1 MRSRFTLS
9 GLPARLSSLSTGM
22 IIAMGAG
29 LLVPALIGVL
39 ALAHLRQTQITH
51 ELNTSLDE
59 KAALLASSLVIPVWN
74 YDTNGMDRIANAA
87 MIDPKVVRITI
98 SDPNSTPIIS
108 LVRPERRQSH
118 SIIVRRDLILTGMAT
133 GNVELAGNVE
143 VEVDDGQIQYQF
155 ENDRRVYAFILL
167 GQFGLSLTLILAALR
182 LRVLKPLTALTSFSN
197 RLASGDFEHHL
208 DWNHHDEIGQL
219 AHQMEQ
225 MRHDLKTSFA
235 EQQAI
240 LNNVQV
246 GVIFERDQTIQLANR
261 HAERLFG
268 YSTGAMH
275 GLDTE
280 TIVPGQISDVHT
292 VRRHEEELQLKRLDG
307 SVFWASLRGGSLDG
321 DQPHAGSIW
330 VIEDIST
337 RKAAEQEIN
346 SLAFYDPLTLLP
358 NRRLLLDRLKQ
369 ALLLGARTR
378 NHGALLFIDLDNFKT
393 LNDTLGHVI
402 GDGLLKL
409 VAQRL
414 LTCVGRSDTVAR
426 LGGDEF
432 VVILENLGA
441 GLEDAAAQA
450 QTVAERILA
459 SLNQPFHLS
468 SHTRYSTPS
477 IGITMMTCQEENV
490 DDLLRQADM
499 AMYQAKNAG
508 RNTLIFFDAR
518 MQTLL
523 LSRAALEIDMRAAI
537 QTSQFLA
544 YYQPKVIEQDRLT
557 GAELLLRWQ
566 HPQRGWIS
574 PLEFIHLAEETN
586 LIFPLGQWVIETACQ
601 QLAAWANRPDMRH
614 LTIAVNVSAKQFRQ
628 PNFVDDV
635 RATLAG
641 TGANPHRLEL
651 ELTESLLVEDVEGV
665 IAKMTAL
672 KALGVGFSLDD
683 FGTGY
688 SSLSYLKRLPL
699 DQLKIDQSF
708 VRHILT
714 DPNDAAIAR
723 MVVALAG
730 SLGLAV
736 IAEGVETTAQR
747 DFLAQLGC
755 HAFQGYLI
763 SKPLPIDQFET
774 FCQTLAPNQQ
784 HRSTLA

>member
-1 MRSRFTLS
+1 
-9 GLPARLSSLSTGM
+9 
-22 IIAMGAG
+22 
-29 LLVPALIGVL
+29 
-39 ALAHLRQTQITH
+39 
-51 ELNTSLDE
+51 
-59 KAALLASSLVIPVWN
+59 
-74 YDTNGMDRIANAA
+74 
-87 MIDPKVVRITI
+87 
-98 SDPNSTPIIS
+98 
-108 LVRPERRQSH
+108 
-118 SIIVRRDLILTGMAT
+118 
-133 GNVELAGNVE
+133 
-143 VEVDDGQIQYQF
+143 
-155 ENDRRVYAFILL
+155 
-167 GQFGLSLTLILAALR
+167 
-182 LRVLKPLTALTSFSN
+182 
-197 RLASGDFEHHL
+197 
-208 DWNHHDEIGQL
+208 
-219 AHQMEQ
+219 MEQ

-261 HAERLFG
+261 HAEQLFG
-268 YSTGAMH
+268 HATGAMH
-275 GLDTE
+275 GVRAE
-280 TIVPGQISDVHT
+280 TIIPERISALHT
-292 VRRHEEELQLKRLDG
+292 TRRHEEELQLKRLDG
-307 SVFWASLRGGSLDG
+307 STFWASLRGGSLDG
-321 DQPHAGSIW
+321 DHLHAGNIW

-337 RKAAEQEIN
+337 RKAAEEEIN
-346 SLAFYDPLTLLP
+346 NLAFYDPLTLLP
-358 NRRLLLDRLKQ
+358 NRRLLLDRLRQ

-378 NHGALLFIDLDNFKT
+378 THGALLFIDLDNFKT
-393 LNDTLGHVI
+393 LNDTLGHAI

-432 VVILENLGA
+432 VVILENLGTD
-441 GLEDAAAQA
+441 LEDAAAHA
-450 QTVAERILA
+450 RVVAERILT

-477 IGITMMTCQEENV
+477 IGITMMTDQEQNV

-508 RNTLIFFDAR
+508 RNTLIFFDTH

-523 LSRAALEIDMRAAI
+523 LSRAVLEVDMRAAI
-537 QTSQFLA
+537 QTGQFTA
-544 YYQPKVIEQDRLT
+544 CYQPKVIEQNRLT

-566 HPQRGWIS
+566 HPQRGWIA
-574 PLEFIHLAEETN
+574 PIEFIHLAEETN
-586 LIFPLGQWVIETACQ
+586 LIFPLGQSVIDTACR
-601 QLAAWANRPDMRH
+601 QLAAWAVRADMRH

-635 RATLAG
+635 RAALASS
-641 TGANPHRLEL
+641 GANPHRLEL
-651 ELTESLLVEDVEGV
+651 ELTESLLVEDVESV

-672 KALGVGFSLDD
+672 KNLGVGFSLDD

-708 VRHILT
+708 VRNILT

-763 SKPLPIDQFET
+763 SKPLPVDQFET
-774 FCQTLAPNQQ
+774 FCKSLALPHQATL
-784 HRSTLA
+784 T

>member
-1 MRSRFTLS
+1 MASRFTLS
-9 GLPARLSSLSTGM
+9 GLQARLSSLSTGM

-39 ALAHLRQTQITH
+39 ALTQLRQAQINH
-51 ELNTSLDE
+51 ELNTALDE

-87 MIDPKVVRITI
+87 LIDPKVVRITI
-98 SDPNSTPIIS
+98 SDPNNTPIIS
-108 LVRPERRQSH
+108 LVRTERRQSN
-118 SIIVRRDLILTGMAT
+118 SIIVRRDLILTGMAA
-133 GNVELAGNVE
+133 GNAELAGSVE
-143 VEVDDGQIQYQF
+143 VEIDDGQTQTQF
-155 ENDRRVYAFILL
+155 QNDRRVYAFILL
-167 GQFGLSLTLILAALR
+167 GQFVLSLTLILAALR
-182 LRVLKPLTALTSFSN
+182 LRILNPLTALTSFSN

-208 DWNHHDEIGQL
+208 DLDHHDEIGRL

-261 HAERLFG
+261 HAEQLFG
-268 YSTGAMH
+268 HATGAMH
-275 GLDTE
+275 GVRAE
-280 TIVPGQISDVHT
+280 TIIPERISALHT
-292 VRRHEEELQLKRLDG
+292 TRRHEEELQLKRLDG
-307 SVFWASLRGGSLDG
+307 STFWASLRGGSLDG
-321 DQPHAGSIW
+321 DHLHAGNIW

-337 RKAAEQEIN
+337 RKAAEEEIN
-346 SLAFYDPLTLLP
+346 NLAFYDPLTLLP
-358 NRRLLLDRLKQ
+358 NRRLLLDRLRQ

-378 NHGALLFIDLDNFKT
+378 THGALLFIDLDNFKT
-393 LNDTLGHVI
+393 LNDTLGHAI

-432 VVILENLGA
+432 VVILENLGTD
-441 GLEDAAAQA
+441 LEDAAAHA
-450 QTVAERILA
+450 RVVAERILT

-477 IGITMMTCQEENV
+477 IGITMMTDQEQNV

-508 RNTLIFFDAR
+508 RNTLIFFDTH

-523 LSRAALEIDMRAAI
+523 LSRAVLEVDMRAAI
-537 QTSQFLA
+537 QTGQFTA
-544 YYQPKVIEQDRLT
+544 CYQPKVIEQNRLT

-566 HPQRGWIS
+566 HPQRGWIA
-574 PLEFIHLAEETN
+574 PIEFIHLAEETN
-586 LIFPLGQWVIETACQ
+586 LIFPLGQSVIDTACR
-601 QLAAWANRPDMRH
+601 QLAAWAVRADMRH

-635 RATLAG
+635 RAALASS
-641 TGANPHRLEL
+641 GANPHRLEL
-651 ELTESLLVEDVEGV
+651 ELTESLLVEDVESV

-672 KALGVGFSLDD
+672 KNLGVGFSLDD

-708 VRHILT
+708 VRNILT

-763 SKPLPIDQFET
+763 SKPLPVDQFET
-774 FCQTLAPNQQ
+774 FCKSLALPHQATL
-784 HRSTLA
+784 T